1 MSDIKFECSKCGQ
14 HIVTEE
20 EYSGMEIQCPNCSCK
35 LIIPDVSHGTNN
47 DSKEMVMYIRTDSWE
62 NILAQLK
69 LVQNRDIKK
78 LTLFNEANESL
89 SLIRSEHYTATF
101 DNKDDTFVTLS
112 TTITFKKVIEIFEDF
127 YKAQTINR
135 QKIRWANIKEL
146 DKNLKRTK
154 CTTASSKIISENQ
167 TRKKTTDFNWKQFF
181 SMDSKNL
188 GCGGIIILIFPL
200 FLLLVFDSLGPCASS
215 SHNPSR
221 EIKIK
226 KNIEINTKQLVNN
239 LASLHNINISSLEI
253 HPNVHLNSQEA
264 EADVY
269 VYLRNSYNQEEKWKC
284 HFVFTLGKDDELYFK
299 KDGFSSEK
307 FD

>member
-1 MSDIKFECSKCGQ
+1 MSDIKFECPKCGQ

-20 EYSGMEIQCPNCSCK
+20 YFGMEIQCPTCSCN
-35 LIIPDVSHGTNN
+35 LIIPDVSHDTNN

-69 LVQNRDIKK
+69 LVQNRNIKK
-78 LTLFNEANESL
+78 LTLFNEVNESL
-89 SLIRSEHYTATF
+89 SLIRTEHYTAIF

-127 YKAQTINR
+127 YKIQTINR
-135 QKIRWANIKEL
+135 QKIRWANVKEL
-146 DKNLKRTK
+146 DKNKKRTT
-154 CTTASSKIISENQ
+154 CTTVSSKIISENQ

-188 GCGGIIILIFPL
+188 GWGGIIILIFPL
-200 FLLLVFDSLGPCASS
+200 FLLLVFGSLGPCASS

-226 KNIEINTKQLVNN
+226 QNIEINTKQLVNN
-239 LASLHNINISSLEI
+239 LASRHNINISSLEI
-253 HPNVHLNSQEA
+253 HPYVHLNRQEA

-269 VYLRNSYNQEEKWKC
+269 VYLRNSYNQEEKWKY